1 MNVGSLFSGIGGLEL
16 GLERAGMRT
25 VWQAEVDPYAS
36 RVLAKHW
43 PDVPNLGDVARVD
56 WDAVERPDLIC
67 GGFPCQPWSVAGQR
81 KGKDDERWLW
91 PEFATVPTPLTTTVP
106 MILTEERMAA
116 LIADMLAAQGLTQA
130 EFARRVGVSVKHL
143 NLVLNGKA
151 VARSQALDYWAFVLG
166 YRFEVTLEKLLNDGS
181 ACATSEE

>member
-1 MNVGSLFSGIGGLEL
+1 
-16 GLERAGMRT
+16 
-25 VWQAEVDPYAS
+25 
-36 RVLAKHW
+36 
-43 PDVPNLGDVARVD
+43 
-56 WDAVERPDLIC
+56 
-67 GGFPCQPWSVAGQR
+67 
-81 KGKDDERWLW
+81 
-91 PEFATVPTPLTTTVP
+91 
-106 MILTEERMAA
+106 MAA